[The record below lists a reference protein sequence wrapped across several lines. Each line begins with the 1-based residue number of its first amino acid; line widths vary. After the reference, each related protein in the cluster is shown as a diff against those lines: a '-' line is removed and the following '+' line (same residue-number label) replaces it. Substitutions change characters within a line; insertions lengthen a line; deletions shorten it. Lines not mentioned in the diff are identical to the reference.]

1 MVLIMDKFALGE
13 DKSPRCSVYPWQVR
27 VRGRRWLLC
36 PGHRGVSEVA
46 VISYSSTWIHPVFNQ
61 YGAPSTKQR
70 STEAEKQDHDV
81 SPAFLIPREF
91 KFTGQT
97 PRHGGRWRGWLAV
110 PEHTGKNPCLTVCKK
125 LGFRGANRLVHRTK
139 SEV

>member
-1 MVLIMDKFALGE
+1 MVLIMDRFALGE

-61 YGAPSTKQR
+61 HRAPSTKQR
-70 STEAEKQDHDV
+70 STEGEKQDRDI
-81 SPAFLIPREF
+81 SPAFLIPKE
-91 KFTGQT
+91 FTGQT
-97 PRHGGRWRGWLAV
+97 PRHGGGCRGWLAAS
-110 PEHTGKNPCLTVCKK
+110 EHTGKNPYLTVCKK
-125 LGFRGANRLVHRTK
+125 LGFKGANRLVHCTK